1 MLIKNVFALYCSC
14 CSLFIICTEK
24 KPLSFYD
31 LHVFLNA
38 WYPTT
43 VAYEQSARDRIIVFL
58 TKYFYFNYYLRMIAY
73 FPRSR
78 TGVSRVDLPD
88 ASAS

>member
-1 MLIKNVFALYCSC
+1 MFLRCIVHVVHCLLYVGR
-14 CSLFIICTEK
+14 K

-78 TGVSRVDLPD
+78 TGVSRVDLPE